1 MKTNSPRLQ
10 KANNL
15 VGIGRALYKITVM
28 SFRMSAMGETQI
40 MHKLESYKMESL
52 RRRRHLGFEG

>member
-10 KANNL
+10 NANNL

-28 SFRMSAMGETQI
+28 SFGMSAMGETQI
-40 MHKLESYKMESL
+40 MHKLES
-52 RRRRHLGFEG
+52 